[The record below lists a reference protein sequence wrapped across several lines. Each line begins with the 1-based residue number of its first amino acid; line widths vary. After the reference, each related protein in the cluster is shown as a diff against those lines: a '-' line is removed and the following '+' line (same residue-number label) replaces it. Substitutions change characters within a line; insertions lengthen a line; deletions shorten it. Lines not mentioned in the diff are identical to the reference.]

1 MEPASSG
8 QATLSQPCVSSG
20 GRREHAIL
28 VVDDEE
34 AIREL
39 LVKLLQS
46 AGHRVRAVGS
56 AREALAV
63 LKEFPVALLIADV
76 KLPDQDGIA
85 LLQQA
90 CDLDHR
96 LMGLVMTGYGTVDLA
111 VQAMKAGAAEFLM
124 KPFENKALQL
134 TVNRL
139 LDLYHLRSEN
149 TILKQA
155 VVRAAGVRCRSLALT
170 DFDTGH
176 RFVGDQS
183 QSDYEQGIAEGEQRA
198 GARVA
203 EARRQEQQLLAET
216 VRRFDDRWT
225 SLHQTVEKDVT
236 ALAFSLATRILRDT
250 VIDRQ
255 DAVLGLLKSA
265 LATVREAGVVTV
277 RTHPSD
283 APVLESSRAELCRDR
298 PPSFMLHVES
308 DSSLSRGSC
317 VVETMNRLV
326 DASLDQQLLRLG
338 EVLQKRGRHE
348 SRRSD

>member
-1 MEPASSG
+1 MEPASNG
-8 QATLSQPCVSSG
+8 QAIFAQPCVNPGGQRNSS
-20 GRREHAIL
+20 IL

-34 AIREL
+34 AVREL

-56 AREALAV
+56 AREAHAA
-63 LKEFPVALLIADV
+63 LKESPVSLLITDV

-90 CDLDHR
+90 CEVDHR
-96 LMGLVMTGYGTVDLA
+96 MMGLVMTGYGTVDLA

-124 KPFENKALQL
+124 KPFKNEVLQL

-149 TILKQA
+149 TVLKQA
-155 VVRAAGVRCRSLALT
+155 VIRASGVRCRSLALT
-170 DFDTGH
+170 DFGTGD
-176 RFVGDQS
+176 RFVGDHGP
-183 QSDYEQGIAEGEQRA
+183 SDYDQGIAEGERRA
-198 GARVA
+198 GARVTV
-203 EARRQEQQLLAET
+203 ARQQEQMLLANA
-216 VRRFDDRWT
+216 VRRLDDART
-225 SLHQTVEKDVT
+225 ALHQTVEDDVT

-250 VIDRQ
+250 IIERQ
-255 DAVLGLLKSA
+255 DAVIALLKSA
-265 LATVREAGVVTV
+265 LATVREAGIVTV

-283 APVLESSRAELCRDR
+283 APVLEAARAELCRDR
-298 PPSFMLHVES
+298 PPAFAMHVEG

-317 VVETMNRLV
+317 VVQSTNRLV

-338 EVLQKRGRHE
+338 EVLQKRGRRE
-348 SRRSD
+348 SRRTN

>member
-8 QATLSQPCVSSG
+8 QATLSQSCGSSG
-20 GRREHAIL
+20 GRRESAIL

-34 AIREL
+34 SVREL
-39 LVKLLQS
+39 LLRLLQS
-46 AGHRVRAVGS
+46 TGHRVRAVGS
-56 AREALAV
+56 AREAHAALQDS
-63 LKEFPVALLIADV
+63 PVSLLITDV
-76 KLPDQDGIA
+76 KLPDQDGIT

-96 LMGLVMTGYGTVDLA
+96 MMGLVMTGYGTVDLA

-124 KPFENKALQL
+124 KPFENEVLQR

-149 TILKQA
+149 TVLKQA
-155 VVRAAGVRCRSLALT
+155 VIRASGVRCRSLALT

-176 RFVGDQS
+176 RFVGDQTMS
-183 QSDYEQGIAEGEQRA
+183 EYDQGVEEGERRA

-203 EARRQEQQLLAET
+203 AARQQEQMVLASA
-216 VRRFDDRWT
+216 VRRFDEMWT
-225 SLHQTVEKDVT
+225 SLHQTVEDDVT

-250 VIDRQ
+250 IMERQ
-255 DAVLGLLKSA
+255 DAVTTLLKSA

-283 APVLESSRAELCRDR
+283 APILEAARVELCRDR
-298 PPSFMLHVES
+298 PTGFTMHVEG

-317 VVETMNRLV
+317 VVQSTNRLV
-326 DASLDQQLLRLG
+326 DASLDTQLLRLG
-338 EVLQKRGRHE
+338 EILQQRGRRE
-348 SRRSD
+348 SRRSH

>member
-1 MEPASSG
+1 MEGASNG
-8 QATLSQPCVSSG
+8 QAAVAQPYAGPRGQRNSS
-20 GRREHAIL
+20 IL

-39 LVKLLQS
+39 LVRLLQS

-56 AREALAV
+56 AREAYAA
-63 LKEFPVALLIADV
+63 LKGSPVSLLITDV

-90 CDLDHR
+90 CELDHR

-124 KPFENKALQL
+124 KPFETEALQL
-134 TVNRL
+134 AVNRL

-149 TILKQA
+149 AVLKQA
-155 VVRAAGVRCRSLALT
+155 VIRASGVRCRSLALT
-170 DFDTGH
+170 DFDTGD
-176 RFVGDQS
+176 RFIGDQGP
-183 QSDYEQGIAEGEQRA
+183 SDYDQGIAEGERRA
-198 GARVA
+198 DARVVA
-203 EARRQEQQLLAET
+203 ARRQEQTLLADA
-216 VRRFDDRWT
+216 VRRFDDTRA
-225 SLHQTVEKDVT
+225 SLHQTIEDDVT

-250 VIDRQ
+250 MIERQ
-255 DAVLGLLKSA
+255 DAVTALLKSA

-283 APVLESSRAELCRDR
+283 VPVLEAARAELRRDR
-298 PPSFMLHVES
+298 PTDFSMHVEG
-308 DSSLSRGSC
+308 DASLSRGSC
-317 VVETMNRLV
+317 VVQSTNRLV

-338 EVLQKRGRHE
+338 EALQKRGRRE
-348 SRRSD
+348 SR

>member
-1 MEPASSG
+1 MEQVSSG
-8 QATLSQPCVSSG
+8 QAILSRPFANRSGQRESS
-20 GRREHAIL
+20 IL

-34 AIREL
+34 AIRDL

-56 AREALAV
+56 AREAHAA
-63 LKEFPVALLIADV
+63 LKDTSVSLLITDV

-90 CDLDHR
+90 CELDHR

-124 KPFENKALQL
+124 KPFENEALQL

-139 LDLYHLRSEN
+139 LDLYHLRAEN
-149 TILKQA
+149 SVLKQA
-155 VVRAAGVRCRSLALT
+155 VIRASGIRCRTLALT
-170 DFDTGH
+170 DFDTGD
-176 RFVGDQS
+176 RFIGDQGP
-183 QSDYEQGIAEGEQRA
+183 SDYDQGVVEGERRA
-198 GARVA
+198 DARIA
-203 EARRQEQQLLAET
+203 AARQQEQQLVANA
-216 VRRFDDRWT
+216 VRRFDDTRT
-225 SLHQTVEKDVT
+225 ALYQTVEDDVT
-236 ALAFSLATRILRDT
+236 ALAFSLATRILREEIT
-250 VIDRQ
+250 ERQ
-255 DAVLGLLKSA
+255 DAVLALLKSA

-283 APVLESSRAELCRDR
+283 AAILEAAREEICRGR
-298 PPSFMLHVES
+298 PQDFTIHVEG
-308 DSSLSRGSC
+308 DASLSRGSC
-317 VVETMNRLV
+317 VVQSTNRLV

-338 EVLQKRGRHE
+338 EVLQKRGRRE